1 MLWQKSAFV
10 PQARISGPRSEVL
23 STYSI
28 LHIHTSLKLAL
39 LSPSLLRGAFLK
51 MIIMIIVI
59 MIITHP
65 VFQYSIYMHICFH
78 PSNGKELL
86 FPCTSQQNW
95 NNIRVKT
102 LIPSWIKSNPSFI
115 YKVSFKNITRIVNA
129 VQVTLWLSITNP
141 QSHDSS
147 FPICQY

>member
-1 MLWQKSAFV
+1 MSRGTHCFGSVVPLAIFDVISLPAFDTFLGIKRTWQKGPFV

-51 MIIMIIVI
+51 MIIMIIEI

-78 PSNGKELL
+78 PSNGKEIL

-95 NNIRVKT
+95 NNIPFTISESKH
-102 LIPSWIKSNPSFI
+102 SFD
-115 YKVSFKNITRIVNA
+115 
-129 VQVTLWLSITNP
+129 
-141 QSHDSS
+141 HE
-147 FPICQY
+147 